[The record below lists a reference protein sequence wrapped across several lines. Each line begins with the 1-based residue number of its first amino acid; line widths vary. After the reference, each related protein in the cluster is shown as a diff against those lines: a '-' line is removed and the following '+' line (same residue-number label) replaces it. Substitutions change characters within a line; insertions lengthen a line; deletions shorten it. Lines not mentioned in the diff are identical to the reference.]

1 LEIPAAPAGRPA
13 PSKEDSIGDKVTT
26 LDPIFEKFLTV
37 EELAGALGIAPK
49 TVRNWVALRRIPFLR
64 LGGKT
69 RFRRRSIEAWLERK
83 EFNPCP

>member
-1 LEIPAAPAGRPA
+1 MGKFGQ
-13 PSKEDSIGDKVTT
+13 PSGTYGPFKVNSIGDKVVP
-26 LDPIFEKFLTV
+26 LDSLIENLVTV

-49 TVRNWVALRRIPFLR
+49 TVRNWVALRQIPFLR
-64 LGGKT
+64 IGGKT

>member
-1 LEIPAAPAGRPA
+1 MEISDVPAGLPA
-13 PSKEDSIGDKVTT
+13 LSKEDSIGDKVTK
-26 LDPIFEKFLTV
+26 LDPLIENLVTV

-49 TVRNWVALRRIPFLR
+49 TVRNWVALRQIPFLR
-64 LGGKT
+64 IGGKT

>member
-1 LEIPAAPAGRPA
+1 LEISDVPAGLPA
-13 PSKEDSIGDKVTT
+13 LSKEDSIGDKVTK
-26 LDPIFEKFLTV
+26 LDPLIENLVTV

-49 TVRNWVALRRIPFLR
+49 TVRNWVALRQIPFLR
-64 LGGKT
+64 IGGKT